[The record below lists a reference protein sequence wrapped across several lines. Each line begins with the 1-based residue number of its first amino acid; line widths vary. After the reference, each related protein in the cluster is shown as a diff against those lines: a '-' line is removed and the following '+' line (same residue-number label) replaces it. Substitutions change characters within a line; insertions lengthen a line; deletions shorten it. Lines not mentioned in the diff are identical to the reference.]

1 MTDGTPAARTPMHT
15 PLSRRGFLGLSAV
28 GLGVGLSGAAW
39 GPWPGAAVESANAS
53 EGGLRFAVLTDTHA
67 NEEEAERLANLRRV
81 FAAIEAE
88 DPQFVLHCGDITDY
102 GSDAG
107 FETYRGL
114 IPDALW
120 DRIRHAP
127 GNHEIRWDTSARE
140 RFQRWF
146 GPTSYSFDAGG
157 VHFMALDPTQL
168 LQEPALFAEDLKT
181 IRDDLDGA
189 GDTPSIMFLHYP
201 LGGINYYAND
211 TEDLLHTI
219 DPYPVRGIFAGHI
232 HRNEVTAFN
241 GLTQVAAIASRL
253 GPYYLRVTQSG
264 AGRSRALVVE
274 QVTLGP
280 TDAEEPTVQQ
290 LAVIP
295 LGTASSGA
303 ERMAVAARPSSAAVA
318 LTAVPHGKT
327 TAAEARIYPQ
337 SVFGLTD
344 DSAWTPLARR
354 GNSWHGAVD
363 TSPLA
368 PGRHRV
374 QVRATDAAGGH
385 RYETALIERSGRTL
399 SRPAW
404 EIEVGGQ
411 LQGSLASHGSI
422 VVTGST
428 SGRVI
433 AVDAGSH
440 GRRPKTLWRAQLGPV
455 HRGAAFTSDGHLVL
469 VPSADHRL
477 YALDARTGRIR
488 WTSRFD
494 KPVLTTPLVRSTR
507 AGDRILV
514 SAEDRLR
521 CLDVAGTTLWEAA
534 VPIRTAGRAA
544 SDGERVYVGAGDGRG
559 YAYDLRT
566 GRTLWSVLTTDRP
579 DKYRQLIYGP
589 WDDWIEVLP
598 GGAVLFSTVTD
609 GIAVDPATGREVWRA
624 AGSYIFAPS
633 VVLDDGGLLMVSE
646 WGVATVLDPA
656 TGTARWSSQA
666 VPRVVN
672 AGPVIDPRSGTA
684 WLVSVGGLLAA
695 IDTADGA
702 VTVDRQLFT
711 ANTFSTPVV
720 VDGQLIVAAQ
730 DGVLRGLK
738 V

>member
-1 MTDGTPAARTPMHT
+1 MTDGTHARMPERT

-28 GLGVGLSGAAW
+28 GLGVGLSGAAR
-39 GPWPGAAVESANAS
+39 GPWPGAAVETARAAD
-53 EGGLRFAVLTDTHA
+53 GGLRFAVLTDTHA
-67 NEEEAERLANLRRV
+67 NEEETARLVNLRRI
-81 FAAIEAE
+81 FTAIEAE

-114 IPDALW
+114 IPDTLW

-127 GNHEIRWDTSARE
+127 GNHEIRWDTSGRE

-168 LQEPALFAEDLKT
+168 LQEPALFAEDLET
-181 IRDDLDGA
+181 IRDDLDAA
-189 GDTPSIMFLHYP
+189 GETPSIMFLHYP
-201 LGGINYYAND
+201 LGGSNYYAND
-211 TEDLLHTI
+211 TEDFLRAI

-253 GPYYLRVTQSG
+253 GPYYLRVTESSTPRG
-264 AGRSRALVVE
+264 RALVVE
-274 QVTLGP
+274 QVTLGA
-280 TDAEEPTVQQ
+280 TEAEQPTVQQ
-290 LAVIP
+290 LATIA
-295 LGTASSGA
+295 LDTAASGA
-303 ERMAVAARPSSAAVA
+303 ERMNVAARSSSAAVA
-318 LTAVPHGKT
+318 LTAVPRGQV
-327 TAAEARIYPQ
+327 AAVEARVYPQ
-337 SVFGLTD
+337 SVFGLADTG
-344 DSAWTPLARR
+344 AWTPLTKR
-354 GNSWHGAVD
+354 GGSWHGALD
-363 TSPLA
+363 ASALA
-368 PGRHRV
+368 PGHHRV
-374 QVRATDAAGGH
+374 QVRAKDADGGH
-385 RYETALIERSGRTL
+385 RYETAAIEKSGSTRA
-399 SRPAW
+399 RPSW

-411 LQGSLASHGSI
+411 LQGALAAHGS
-422 VVTGST
+422 VVVSGST
-428 SGRVI
+428 SGRVV
-433 AVDAGSH
+433 AVDAATRR
-440 GRRPKTLWRAQLGPV
+440 RRPQTLWSAQLGPV
-455 HRGAAFTSDGHLVL
+455 HRGAAFTSEGDLVI

-477 YALDARTGRIR
+477 YALDARTGRTR

-494 KPVLTTPLVRSTR
+494 KPVLTTPLVAPSD

-514 SAEDRLR
+514 TAEDRLR
-521 CLDVAGTTLWEAA
+521 CLDATGATLWEAS
-534 VPIRTAGRAA
+534 VPVRTAGRAA
-544 SDGERVYVGAGDGRG
+544 SDGTRVYVGAGDGRG

-566 GRTLWSVLTTDRP
+566 GKTLWSVLTTDRP

-609 GIAVDPATGREVWRA
+609 GIAVDPITGQELWRA
-624 AGSYIFAPS
+624 TGSYIFAPS
-633 VVLDDGGLLMVSE
+633 IALDDGGVLMVTE

-656 TGTARWSSQA
+656 TGAARWSSQV

-672 AGPVIDPRSGTA
+672 AGPVLDPRTGTA

-695 IDTADGA
+695 VDTSDGA
-702 VTVDRQLFT
+702 VTVDQQLFA

-720 VDGQLIVAAQ
+720 VNGQLIVAAQ
-730 DGVLRGLK
+730 DGVLRGLTI
-738 V
+738 

>member
-1 MTDGTPAARTPMHT
+1 M
-15 PLSRRGFLGLSAV
+15 
-28 GLGVGLSGAAW
+28 
-39 GPWPGAAVESANAS
+39 
-53 EGGLRFAVLTDTHA
+53 LTDTHA
-67 NEEEAERLANLRRV
+67 NEEEAARLANLRRI

-107 FETYRGL
+107 LEAYRGL

-168 LQEPALFAEDLKT
+168 LQEPALFADDLKT

-189 GDTPSIMFLHYP
+189 GDTPSVLFLHYP
-201 LGGINYYAND
+201 LGGSNYYAND
-211 TEDLLHTI
+211 TEDFLRTI

-253 GPYYLRVTQSG
+253 GPYYLRVTESSTAQG
-264 AGRSRALVVE
+264 RALVVE
-274 QVTLGP
+274 QVTLGT
-280 TDAEEPTVQQ
+280 TDDEQPAVQR
-290 LAVIP
+290 LAAIP
-295 LGTASSGA
+295 LDTASSGT
-303 ERMAVAARPSSAAVA
+303 ERMNVAARPSSSAVS
-318 LTAVPHGKT
+318 LTAVPRGE
-327 TAAEARIYPQ
+327 AAETVEARVYPQ
-337 SVFGLTD
+337 SVFGLADTG
-344 DSAWTPLARR
+344 AWTPLAKR
-354 GNSWHGAVD
+354 GGSWQGTVD
-363 TSPLA
+363 ASALA
-368 PGRHRV
+368 PGHHRV
-374 QVRATDAAGGH
+374 QVRAKDAAGGH
-385 RYETALIERSGRTL
+385 RYETVAVEKKGPSRA
-399 SRPAW
+399 RPAW
-404 EIEVGGQ
+404 EIEVGGR
-411 LQGSLASHGSI
+411 LQGALAAHGS
-422 VVTGST
+422 VVVSGST

-433 AVDAGSH
+433 AVDAASR
-440 GRRPKTLWRAQLGPV
+440 GRRPKTLWSARLGPV
-455 HRGAAFTSDGHLVL
+455 HRGAAFTSDGNLVI

-477 YALDARTGRIR
+477 YALDARTGRTR

-494 KPVLTTPLVRSTR
+494 KPVLTTPLVTPTD

-514 SAEDRLR
+514 TAEDRLR
-521 CLDVAGTTLWEAA
+521 CLDAAGATLWEAS
-534 VPIRTAGRAA
+534 VPVRTAGRAA

-566 GRTLWSVLTTDRP
+566 GKTLWSLLTTDRP

-609 GIAVDPATGREVWRA
+609 GIAVDPTTGHEVWRA

-633 VVLDDGGLLMVSE
+633 VVLDDAGVLMVTE

-656 TGTARWSSQA
+656 TGAPRWSSQA

-672 AGPVIDPRSGTA
+672 AGPVLDPRTGTA

-695 IDTADGA
+695 IDTSLGA
-702 VTVDRQLFT
+702 VTVDRQLFA

-720 VDGQLIVAAQ
+720 VGGQLIVAAQ
-730 DGVLRGLK
+730 DGILRGLTI
-738 V
+738 